1 MTGIG
6 TSASGMPSGTGTLAV
21 ATEYARRA
29 TPAFLPTLPSG
40 ASVNRHG
47 ELRAN
52 GGRHGAAV
60 WSTRDLPA
68 REQFAF
74 WRELVCRHAKA
85 ITYDRDVPSVTPF
98 TGELV
103 LRPLG
108 TARVLE
114 LYAEGRRR
122 VSRRGRSRVREPACH
137 IYQQRSGTFRYRFGG
152 RELVARPG
160 DVMVAAPDA
169 VFEGEALG
177 DSSLRVWAL
186 PPSRLLARLAAR
198 ALPLLHI
205 PAADGTGGL
214 VGTLAD
220 ALARQADH
228 LDLAA
233 AEACLDSLCALVGIA
248 AGAAAAA
255 VAGGR
260 EAVRAA
266 RLERAKRHIER
277 HLAEPDLSPAAVAR
291 AAGVSE
297 RQLQLLFEREGETFT
312 RYLTRRRLEE
322 VRAAL
327 ARPDAGPVT
336 ELALAWGFGSLPTF
350 YRAFR
355 HAYGAA
361 PGELRAVAC

>member
-1 MTGIG
+1 M
-6 TSASGMPSGTGTLAV
+6 
-21 ATEYARRA
+21 
-29 TPAFLPTLPSG
+29 
-40 ASVNRHG
+40 
-47 ELRAN
+47 
-52 GGRHGAAV
+52 GRQV

-108 TARVLE
+108 TARLLE

-122 VSRRGRSRVREPACH
+122 VSRRSADLARAPEAACH

-248 AGAAAAA
+248 AGAAAAT
-255 VAGGR
+255 VTGGR
-260 EAVRAA
+260 EAVRPA

-277 HLAEPDLSPAAVAR
+277 HLAEPGLSPAGVAR
-291 AAGVSE
+291 AVGVSE
-297 RQLQLLFEREGETFT
+297 RQLQHLFEREGETFT
-312 RYLTRRRLEE
+312 RYVTRRRLEQ

-355 HAYGAA
+355 RAYGVP
-361 PGELRAVAC
+361 PGDVRPVAC

>member
-1 MTGIG
+1 M
-6 TSASGMPSGTGTLAV
+6 
-21 ATEYARRA
+21 
-29 TPAFLPTLPSG
+29 
-40 ASVNRHG
+40 
-47 ELRAN
+47 
-52 GGRHGAAV
+52 GRQV

-108 TARVLE
+108 TARLLE

-122 VSRRGRSRVREPACH
+122 VSRRSADLARAREPACH

-205 PAADGTGGL
+205 PAADGTGAWWGRWRTRWR
-214 VGTLAD
+214 GRRTTSTWRRPRRAWT
-220 ALARQADH
+220 ASARW
-228 LDLAA
+228 
-233 AEACLDSLCALVGIA
+233 SGS
-248 AGAAAAA
+248 
-255 VAGGR
+255 R
-260 EAVRAA
+260 
-266 RLERAKRHIER
+266 
-277 HLAEPDLSPAAVAR
+277 PAPRRPPSRAVAR
-291 AAGVSE
+291 RS
-297 RQLQLLFEREGETFT
+297 
-312 RYLTRRRLEE
+312 
-322 VRAAL
+322 
-327 ARPDAGPVT
+327 
-336 ELALAWGFGSLPTF
+336 
-350 YRAFR
+350 
-355 HAYGAA
+355 A
-361 PGELRAVAC
+361 PPGWSGRSATSSDTWPSRT